1 MATKG
6 QLKPRYKL
14 KLNSVPKI
22 EELLQEMYSEV
33 DKNMVDIQEQM
44 NRLAN
49 SVQLNDESIDAKT
62 KYAKA
67 MNDFIAN
74 KDKALGRKM
83 EIAKLMTEIHK
94 HNGNVEAA
102 VASNEDNFDLN
113 ALKSALMSEDG
124 EEVIEY
130 RE

>member
-1 MATKG
+1 
-6 QLKPRYKL
+6 
-14 KLNSVPKI
+14 
-22 EELLQEMYSEV
+22 MYSEV